1 MKLIVGLGNPGRKF
15 QRTRHN
21 VGFLMVDHLAGNRKW
36 QESKKA
42 KALYT
47 RTTVGE
53 EEVELIKPLAFMNDS
68 GFSVAHAKKKHPEI
82 EAKDILI
89 IHDDLDI
96 VLGKF
101 KLQLGRSA
109 AGHKGV
115 QSVIDALGT
124 QDFWRLRIG
133 IGNPPPGVSGEDF
146 VLEEFSREEFG
157 LLRKVFAEPF
167 PRILEWAALNRGGVG
182 E

>member
-1 MKLIVGLGNPGRKF
+1 MKLIVGLGNPGRRFAK
-15 QRTRHN
+15 TRHN
-21 VGFLMVDHLAGNRKW
+21 VGFLMADHFAGGKKW

-47 RTTVGE
+47 RITADGEKAELLKPTT
-53 EEVELIKPLAFMNDS
+53 FMNSS
-68 GFSVAHAKKKHPEI
+68 GSSVAYAKKKHPEM

-101 KLQLGRSA
+101 KLQFGRSA

-124 QDFWRLRIG
+124 KDFWRLRLG
-133 IGNPPPGVSGEDF
+133 IGAPPEGVTGEDY
-146 VLEEFSREEFG
+146 VLEKFHREE
-157 LLRKVFAEPF
+157 LKILKNTLEEVC
-167 PRILEWAALNRGGVG
+167 PRVLEWVSSS
-182 E
+182 